1 MFAALGERLRPAAPL
16 LALAETDRLGRK
28 NGRGF
33 YLYEGGREKGVDPV
47 VLDALGESVSRGGDP
62 IDDGAVR
69 ERLVL
74 AMVNEA
80 ARILE
85 DGIVD
90 TAGELDLA
98 MIMGSGFPP
107 FRGGLL
113 RFADA
118 HHPRSL
124 LEMLETLAADV
135 GARFEPAPTIRRLA
149 EEDRGFYAAF
159 GSGT

>member
-1 MFAALGERLRPAAPL
+1 M
-16 LALAETDRLGRK
+16 ALADTDRLGRK
-28 NGRGF
+28 NERGF
-33 YLYEGGREKGVDPV
+33 YRYAKGREAGVDPD
-47 VLDALGESVSRGGDP
+47 VLNALGDAVSRTGEAP
-62 IDDGAVR
+62 DDGSIR

-74 AMVNEA
+74 SMVNEA

-85 DGIVD
+85 DGIVE

-124 LEMLETLAADV
+124 LEMLESLAAEV

-149 EEDRGFYAAF
+149 AEDRGFYAAF
-159 GSGT
+159 GPDT